1 MLMTEE
7 FRGFKRET
15 KSDYLFNMLYPQ
27 IKDDNKKKK
36 SFLVFI
42 YNAEDEDLVEFYDAI
57 IHPEKRRQYMDN
69 QNNKIR
75 QWNEELK
82 KISKDFASAKMQ
94 MYESLDKN
102 DADYMLKHNK
112 F

>member
-1 MLMTEE
+1 MLKTET
-7 FRGFKRET
+7 FKKLTTEN
-15 KSDYLFNMLYPQ
+15 KSDYLYKMLYENV
-27 IKDDNKKKK
+27 KNNKKIKR

-42 YNAEDEDLVEFYDAI
+42 YNANDEDLVDFYDVI
-57 IHPEKRRQYMDN
+57 LHPEKRRQYMDK

-82 KISKDFASAKMQ
+82 KINKEYISARME

-102 DADYMLKHNK
+102 EADNMLNK
-112 F
+112 M